1 LAKKID
7 SSLSEDLISN
17 SDSFL
22 ENAPDIE
29 SRYVIN
35 NVVKKFL
42 EIFASGE
49 I

>member
-7 SSLSEDLISN
+7 PSLDDEIITNSESYLDN
-17 SDSFL
+17 V
-22 ENAPDIE
+22 PDIQ

-35 NVVKKFL
+35 NTVKKFL